1 MRTGARRRAAEHDVV
16 SPFTGLVAYS
26 HPMAFTPDAIPDALH
41 SARTADTGFLT
52 GVASEGFS
60 MGPGGSSA
68 DARRSCVGEAVERLS
83 LAGARGAFRA
93 PLGSDA
99 RQVPPDAFR
108 RFHPAQREDPAFA
121 FEDPERGRLMSW
133 LPARSLHGGR
143 RVHVP
148 AQMVV
153 FEDPHASDGH
163 REPHLEATT
172 SSGVAAGPTFGFAAG
187 RAILELI
194 ERDAFQ
200 RAWLRAS
207 APPAFD
213 WPASPRLADATRRE
227 LARLEELCGRFG
239 AAFSLRVL
247 DAAADVPVLLAVM
260 RSDRLGVAVGCA
272 ADFHLDRA
280 ALNAVREAVHTH
292 NWCLRLLPRPPLEP
306 ADVVEFEDHVR
317 LHCPPSARPLSAA
330 LDASGERT
338 ASPGGPSSWAEV
350 VEGLHRE
357 GIEVLL
363 AGITAPEVRAAG
375 YHVVRALSPD
385 LVALDV
391 RHDAR
396 FLGHPRLYRRWRDG
410 PALDG
415 PEHLVDVPHPFP

>member
-1 MRTGARRRAAEHDVV
+1 VARLRTAGADVV
-16 SPFTGLVAYS
+16 SPYTGLVAYS

-52 GVASEGFS
+52 GIPSEGFS
-60 MGPGGSSA
+60 MGPGGSAA

-93 PLGSDA
+93 PLGADA
-99 RQVPPDAFR
+99 RQVEPDAFQ
-108 RFHPAQREDPAFA
+108 RFHPAQREDPAFP
-121 FEDPERGRLMSW
+121 FERAERGDLLTW
-133 LPARSLHGGR
+133 LPARSLHGASE
-143 RVHVP
+143 VHVP

-153 FEDPHASDGH
+153 FDDPHASDGH
-163 REPHLEATT
+163 RERHLEPAT

-200 RAWLRAS
+200 RTWLRGS
-207 APPAFD
+207 TPPAFD
-213 WPASPRLADATRRE
+213 WRASPRLADATRRE

-239 AAFSLRVL
+239 AALSLRVL
-247 DAAADVPVLLAVM
+247 DAAADVPVILAVM
-260 RSDRLGVAVGCA
+260 RSDRIGVAVGCA
-272 ADFHLDRA
+272 ADFRLDRA
-280 ALNAVREAVHTH
+280 VLNAVREAVHTH
-292 NWCLRLLPRPPLEP
+292 NWCLRLLPRPPVAP
-306 ADVVEFEDHVR
+306 SAVVEFEDHVR
-317 LHCPPSARPLSAA
+317 LHCPPSARALSAA
-330 LDASGERT
+330 LDASDVRV
-338 ASPGGPSSWAEV
+338 ASVGGPSSWGEV

-363 AGITAPEVRAAG
+363 SGITAPEVRAAG

-410 PALDG
+410 PAVDG
-415 PEHLVDVPHPFP
+415 PAHLVGVPHPFP

>member
-1 MRTGARRRAAEHDVV
+1 VARLRAAGADVV
-16 SPFTGLVAYS
+16 SPYTGLVEYA

-52 GVASEGFS
+52 GITTEGFS
-60 MGPGGSSA
+60 MGPGGSA
-68 DARRSCVGEAVERLS
+68 EQARRSCVGEAVERLS

-93 PLGSDA
+93 PLGADP
-99 RQVPPDAFR
+99 RQVEPDAFQ
-108 RFHPAQREDPAFA
+108 RFHPEQREDPAFP
-121 FEDPERGRLMSW
+121 FERAVRGDLLTW
-133 LPARSLHGGR
+133 LPARSLHGGSEA
-143 RVHVP
+143 HVP
-148 AQMVV
+148 AQLVV
-153 FEDPHASDGH
+153 FDDPHAADGH
-163 REPHLEATT
+163 RERHLEPAT

-200 RAWLRAS
+200 RAWLRGS
-207 APPAFD
+207 TPPAFD
-213 WPASPRLADATRRE
+213 WRSSPRLADATLRE
-227 LARLEELCGRFG
+227 LERLEELCGRFG

-260 RSDRLGVAVGCA
+260 RSDRIGVAVGCA

-280 ALNAVREAVHTH
+280 VLNAVREAVHTH
-292 NWCLRLLPRPPLEP
+292 NWCLRLLPRPPIAA

-317 LHCPPSARPLSAA
+317 LHCAPAARPLSAA
-330 LDASGERT
+330 LDASDARV
-338 ASPGGPSSWAEV
+338 ASVGGPSSWAEV

-375 YHVVRALSPD
+375 FHVVRALSPD

-391 RHDAR
+391 QHDAR

-410 PALDG
+410 PAISG
-415 PEHLVDVPHPFP
+415 PADLVDVPHPFP